1 MLSITIKRLC
11 TLLLLLSLF
20 GQAVAGNVM
29 SCQMEDDKQPSHISN
44 TVSHCADMDTQNSH
58 IMDMHDVQ
66 TLNECDQA
74 CDCCLGACSSN
85 ASLSSDLLSL
95 KQPSIIKTPLPDL
108 ALLSRSGSLYRPPI
122 TR

>member
-29 SCQMEDDKQPSHISN
+29 SCQMEDDNMDMHSL
-44 TVSHCADMDTQNSH
+44 CADMDIQDAHMSDL
-58 IMDMHDVQ
+58 DMNDVQ
-66 TLNECDQA
+66 NLNECDQA

-108 ALLSRSGSLYRPPI
+108 ALLSRAKSLYRPPI

>member
-1 MLSITIKRLC
+1 MLSITIKRLS

-20 GQAVAGNVM
+20 GQAVASNVM
-29 SCQMEDDKQPSHISN
+29 SCQMEDDKHPSHTMN
-44 TVSHCADMDTQNSH
+44 AASHCADMDTND
-58 IMDMHDVQ
+58 IQ
-66 TLNECDQA
+66 TINECDQN

-95 KQPSIIKTPLPDL
+95 KQPSLIKTPLPDL

>member
-1 MLSITIKRLC
+1 MLSITIKRLS

-20 GQAVAGNVM
+20 GQAVAGSVM
-29 SCQMEDDKQPSHISN
+29 SCQMDDNNQASHSM
-44 TVSHCADMDTQNSH
+44 CDDMDMQAEHMSNFD
-58 IMDMHDVQ
+58 MDNVQ
-66 TLNECDQA
+66 
-74 CDCCLGACSSN
+74 GA
-85 ASLSSDLLSL
+85 DE

>member
-29 SCQMEDDKQPSHISN
+29 SCQMEGDSQASHSM
-44 TVSHCADMDTQNSH
+44 CADMD
-58 IMDMHDVQ
+58 DVQ
-66 TLNECDQA
+66 NLNECDQA
-74 CDCCLGACSSN
+74 CDCCQGACSSN
-85 ASLSSDLLSL
+85 ASLSSDVLSL

-108 ALLSRSGSLYRPPI
+108 ALLFRSGSLYRPPI

>member
-29 SCQMEDDKQPSHISN
+29 SCQMEDDTQSSHSM
-44 TVSHCADMDTQNSH
+44 CADMDMQEMPMTDTS
-58 IMDMHDVQ
+58 DVQ
-66 TLNECDQA
+66 NLNECDQS

-85 ASLSSDLLSL
+85 GSLSSDLLSL

>member
-1 MLSITIKRLC
+1 MLSITIKRLS

-20 GQAVAGNVM
+20 GQAVAGSVM
-29 SCQMEDDKQPSHISN
+29 SCQMDDNNQASHSM
-44 TVSHCADMDTQNSH
+44 CDDMDMQAEHMSNFD
-58 IMDMHDVQ
+58 MDNVQ
-66 TLNECDQA
+66 GADECDQT

-85 ASLSSDLLSL
+85 GSLSSDLLSL